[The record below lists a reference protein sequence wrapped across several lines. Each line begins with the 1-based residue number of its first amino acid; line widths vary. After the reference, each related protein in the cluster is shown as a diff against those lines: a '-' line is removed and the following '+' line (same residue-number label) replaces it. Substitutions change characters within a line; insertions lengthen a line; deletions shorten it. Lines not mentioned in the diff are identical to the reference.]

1 MDKRLLDILCCPATK
16 VPVRP
21 LGRTELD
28 ALNRSIAAGGVNT
41 VQHMPV
47 GSALQ
52 AGLIT
57 TDGKLIYRIEDDIP
71 VMLAN
76 EAIATVQLSDFTVS
90 R

>member
-21 LGRTELD
+21 LAKSELESV
-28 ALNRSIAAGGVNT
+28 NRSIATGGVET
-41 VQHMPV
+41 VQHAPV
-47 GSALQ
+47 ASALQ

-76 EAIATVQLSDFTVS
+76 EAIATVQLNDFAAA